1 MSDELDF
8 QMNLPFVNLVS
19 SGGKYDDESFCA
31 GFEMGLLDFKLFQA
45 AAIQAENLLSVIR
58 KDNKN
63 QADLIAMKHGMII
76 QQSTTDDSGEWVT
89 CFFVRPNQ
97 SVEL

>member
-8 QMNLPFVNLVS
+8 QLNLPFVNLVS

-31 GFEMGLLDFKLFQA
+31 GFEMGLLDFRLFQA
-45 AAIQAENLLSVIR
+45 AAIQAKILHATIR
-58 KDNKN
+58 TANKG

-76 QQSTTDDSGEWVT
+76 EEAHTDDSGEWVT
-89 CFFVRPNQ
+89 CDFVRPD
-97 SVEL
+97 SLC